1 MSLNGINA
9 GYAATAATAIEK
21 VQKADKATA
30 SSKESTI
37 ILGISIPFSSFN
49 LLKNPLK
56 NPKPVLPTKQP
67 SVLLLN
73 RQKMPHWLPS

>member
-9 GYAATAATAIEK
+9 GYAATAATAIERFRK
-21 VQKADKATA
+21 Q
-30 SSKESTI
+30 I
-37 ILGISIPFSSFN
+37 RQQL
-49 LLKNPLK
+49 LLKNPLT

-73 RQKMPHWLPS
+73 GQKMPHWLPS

>member
-30 SSKESTI
+30 SSK
-37 ILGISIPFSSFN
+37 
-49 LLKNPLK
+49 NPLT

-73 RQKMPHWLPS
+73 GQKMPHWLPS

>member
-30 SSKESTI
+30 SSKESAYKSEA
-37 ILGISIPFSSFN
+37 GA
-49 LLKNPLK
+49 
-56 NPKPVLPTKQP
+56 PTKQP

-73 RQKMPHWLPS
+73 GQKMPHWLPS